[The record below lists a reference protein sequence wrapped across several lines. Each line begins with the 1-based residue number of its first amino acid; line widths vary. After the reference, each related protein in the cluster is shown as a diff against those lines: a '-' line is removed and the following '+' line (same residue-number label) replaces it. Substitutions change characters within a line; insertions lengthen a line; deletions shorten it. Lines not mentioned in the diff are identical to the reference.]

1 MIGKVI
7 TIGGA
12 DWSTYGVSER
22 GFSNALN
29 LLYRSNR
36 LTLSGYNYDQLYRLA
51 EDVCRY
57 MRKNPRVQDLTI
69 ETPGFENQEP
79 EFFMD
84 YKKEQMA
91 LYQVDVDDAHG
102 SLENILMSSYVG
114 YYKDNNIESDVYLK
128 PLPPTSFDL
137 WHVENEQVKVDS
149 SELFVPEAMKMERRE
164 AKNVIPKKTRSIC

>member
-1 MIGKVI
+1 M
-7 TIGGA
+7 
-12 DWSTYGVSER
+12 SER

-69 ETPGFENQEP
+69 EYPGLSENQEP

-91 LYQVDVDDAHG
+91 LYQVDVDDAHRIAG
-102 SLENILMSSYVG
+102 KYL
-114 YYKDNNIESDVYLK
+114 DV
-128 PLPPTSFDL
+128 S
-137 WHVENEQVKVDS
+137 
-149 SELFVPEAMKMERRE
+149 AM
-164 AKNVIPKKTRSIC
+164 

>member
-1 MIGKVI
+1 MP
-7 TIGGA
+7 
-12 DWSTYGVSER
+12 
-22 GFSNALN
+22 LN

-102 SLENILMSSYVG
+102 SLENILRSSYVG
-114 YYKDNNIESDVYLK
+114 YYKI
-128 PLPPTSFDL
+128 T
-137 WHVENEQVKVDS
+137 
-149 SELFVPEAMKMERRE
+149 
-164 AKNVIPKKTRSIC
+164 T